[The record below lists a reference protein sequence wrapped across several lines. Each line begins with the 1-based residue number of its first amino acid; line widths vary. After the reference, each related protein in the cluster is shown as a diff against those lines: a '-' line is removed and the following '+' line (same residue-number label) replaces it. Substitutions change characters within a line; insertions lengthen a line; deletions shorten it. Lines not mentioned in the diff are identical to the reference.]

1 MKIKICAVMAALLV
15 MALILSFAFYNEIT
29 RFEASFKEPIP
40 KNERHYV
47 TATADEIY
55 IAEGL
60 KKEIYCPEEDNRR
73 TLLNKDET
81 YLYEDPKEK
90 GVYILVKGKNWK
102 QLVNADSWDKV
113 LDYSLSH

>member
-1 MKIKICAVMAALLV
+1 MKNKICAVVAALLV
-15 MALILSFAFYNEIT
+15 MALIFSFALYNEIT

-55 IAEGL
+55 IAKGL
-60 KKEIYCPEEDNRR
+60 KKEIYCPKEDNER
-73 TLLNKDET
+73 TLLNKDKT
-81 YLYEDPKEK
+81 YLYEDPEEK
-90 GVYILVKGKNWK
+90 GAFILVKGKNWK
-102 QLVNADSWDKV
+102 QLVSSDSWDKV